1 MKKTYKLKKWVKVV
15 LTIMLVTIMVA
26 MYGVASRNGANTSVA
41 LFGWLMIGLNGF
53 VAASLWN
60 E

>member
-15 LTIMLVTIMVA
+15 LTIMLVAIMVA

-41 LFGWLMIGLNGF
+41 LFSWLVIGLNGF
-53 VAASLWN
+53 VASTLWN